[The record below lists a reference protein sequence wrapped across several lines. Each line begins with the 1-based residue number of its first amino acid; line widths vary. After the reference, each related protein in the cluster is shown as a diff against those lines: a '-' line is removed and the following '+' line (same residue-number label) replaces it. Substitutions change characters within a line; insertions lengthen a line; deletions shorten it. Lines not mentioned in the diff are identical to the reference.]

1 MAKFTA
7 NHTRLYFDTLCRTQ
21 KGESVLSLIYATYQA
36 KKNGGGKEEIA
47 KRLENAYN
55 LFKTGAGSYSGEL
68 KQFESQYTIG
78 HELCIWKNSD
88 LELTD
93 LAIKVAEN
101 YITIRDYF
109 DIVFLNYIQ
118 PVNGEIVH
126 LLYHLLEYMNDNNIN
141 TVSKDDMAR
150 VYMRVGKSSERGEI
164 NGAYNM
170 LIASSYF
177 KSDELGKELVYCG
190 KVSIAELM
198 ARCNLSY
205 VEKGYEIAKQEL
217 ASEQE
222 YIKYLLHDHR
232 ANVCEDMRDNKRTI
246 TGGSNILL
254 YGVPGSGKSHTIK
267 NICGDEIVMQ
277 RVVFHPDYTYSDF
290 VGQIMPRVNG
300 DKLEYVFSPGPFT
313 KILQKAKENPSK
325 MHYLVIEEINRGN
338 APAIFGEVFQLLDR
352 NDDETK
358 GLVGESEYGISNY
371 EIAKEV
377 YEDPEHLVK
386 IPPNLSIL
394 ATMNTSDQNVFT
406 LDTAFQRRWELRH
419 IKNNVLKAKHANN
432 KIEDTEI
439 TWGAFASVINDKIDD
454 ISYDMS
460 GLEDKRLGAY
470 FAKEDELRKGKFP
483 EKVLKYLWDDAFK
496 MDKEAIFNDNIKSFD
511 NLLSIYED
519 ATPDKLKWILNY
531 DVYGKMLNKVNK
543 ADEEKEDNN

>member
-1 MAKFTA
+1 MGKYYILGIDSLVKTFEIIDSGKNFLFEYSNQMDQNILNNISNDDIILGYYKSPISEIRMLFNVKKLNNKLTMEKMIEVV
-7 NHTRLYFDTLCRTQ
+7 
-21 KGESVLSLIYATYQA
+21 KGVILNDKQLIE
-36 KKNGGGKEEIA
+36 KIEERFFVEI
-47 KRLENAYN
+47 E
-55 LFKTGAGSYSGEL
+55 E
-68 KQFESQYTIG
+68 KQFS
-78 HELCIWKNSD
+78 
-88 LELTD
+88 
-93 LAIKVAEN
+93 
-101 YITIRDYF
+101 
-109 DIVFLNYIQ
+109 
-118 PVNGEIVH
+118 EIVI
-126 LLYHLLEYMNDNNIN
+126 LLISNIIEESNRYIN
-141 TVSKDDMAR
+141 TKGNR
-150 VYMRVGKSSERGEI
+150 
-164 NGAYNM
+164 
-170 LIASSYF
+170 
-177 KSDELGKELVYCG
+177 DE
-190 KVSIAELM
+190 SNRI
-198 ARCNLSY
+198 
-205 VEKGYEIAKQEL
+205 I
-217 ASEQE
+217 
-222 YIKYLLHDHR
+222 
-232 ANVCEDMRDNKRTI
+232 
-246 TGGSNILL
+246 GGTNILL
-254 YGVPGSGKSHTIK
+254 YGVPGSGKSYTIK
-267 NICGDEIVMQ
+267 NICSDETVMQ

-290 VGQIMPRVNG
+290 VGQIMPRVKG

-313 KILQKAKENPSK
+313 KILDKAYKNPSK

-352 NDDETK
+352 NDDESK
-358 GLVGESEYGISNY
+358 GLVGESEYRISNY

-377 YEDPEHLVK
+377 YDDSEHLVK
-386 IPPNLSIL
+386 IPANLSIL

-419 IKNNVLKAKHANN
+419 IKNNVLEAKHANN
-432 KIEDTEI
+432 KIEDSEI

-454 ISYDMS
+454 ISFDMS